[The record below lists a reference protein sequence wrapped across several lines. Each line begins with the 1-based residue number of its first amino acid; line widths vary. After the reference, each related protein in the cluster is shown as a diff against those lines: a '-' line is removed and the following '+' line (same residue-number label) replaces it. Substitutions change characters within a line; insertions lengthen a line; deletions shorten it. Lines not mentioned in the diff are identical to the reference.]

1 MINNINE
8 DEVLYSSELDSI
20 SEAIEKQ
27 TFNDIRIHQTE
38 AVESAINVFSGLTK
52 SDNGKKEKIRLAI
65 IGAGPAPSMV
75 AAMHLT
81 NKLNNV
87 RHIVTIKATDRL
99 TELDPK
105 VCALHRDTLFFPKPL
120 KL

>member
-1 MINNINE
+1 MSNINE
-8 DEVLYSSELDSI
+8 EEIVYSNDLNGV
-20 SEAIEKQ
+20 SEAIGKQ

-52 SDNGKKEKIRLAI
+52 SDNGKKEKIRFAI

-75 AAMHLT
+75 AAMHIA
-81 NKLNNV
+81 NRLNNV
-87 RHIVTIKATDRL
+87 RHFVTIKASDPL
-99 TELDPK
+99 SKLDPK
-105 VCALHRDTLFFPKPL
+105 VCALYRDTLFFPKPL